1 MSRASRDMRHATCVT
16 RHASSDVLCFCRFSE
31 KGKYYV
37 DFKNGE
43 GMVGEGDPANKPDVT
58 ISMNEEV
65 FLKIF
70 NRKFKLIVLQNA
82 CKLKQQES

>member
-1 MSRASRDMRHATCVT
+1 MSFFYLIER
-16 RHASSDVLCFCRFSE
+16 
-31 KGKYYV
+31 GKYFI

-43 GMVGEGDPANKPDVT
+43 GEVGQGDPQHKPGENIEHFNFFLNSLFKVSFSDVT

-70 NRKFKLIVLQNA
+70 NSKI
-82 CKLKQQES
+82 

>member
-1 MSRASRDMRHATCVT
+1 MFVI
-16 RHASSDVLCFCRFSE
+16 SE
-31 KGKYYV
+31 RGKYYI

-65 FLKIF
+65 AIL
-70 NRKFKLIVLQNA
+70 
-82 CKLKQQES
+82 